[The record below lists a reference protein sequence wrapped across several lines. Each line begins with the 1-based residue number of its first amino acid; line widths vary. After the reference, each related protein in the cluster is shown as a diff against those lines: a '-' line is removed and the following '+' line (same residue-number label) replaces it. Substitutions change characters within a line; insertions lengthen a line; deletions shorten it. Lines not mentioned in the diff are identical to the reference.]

1 MSLGLVI
8 LLICIFF
15 GVPLFLIG
23 AEIIDVDKIA
33 KFFSREGKRD
43 FLLALV
49 FDGYCQRELVIRA
62 YDKDHAREK
71 LDKLKYV
78 KGIKFIKYIP
88 ENKLNEVLKT
98 YFVNGGEI
106 L

>member
-1 MSLGLVI
+1 MALILLVI
-8 LLICIFF
+8 IIFCF
-15 GVPLFLIG
+15 VLFVLVG
-23 AEIIDVDKIA
+23 TEIIDVDEIA
-33 KFFSREGKRD
+33 KFFSRKGKRD

-62 YDKDHAREK
+62 CNKDHARDK
-71 LDKLKYV
+71 LDKIKYI
-78 KGIKFIKYIP
+78 KEIKFIKYIP

-98 YFVNGGEI
+98 YFVCGGEI